1 LPSNSHAPVPPNV
14 HLSRALSSHPN
25 ESLEYTRAFR
35 EAEVAR
41 GASQIAAAFEAFDLR
56 NIRQIRRA
64 THETIVHDA
73 RTHATATVAGGSV
86 GNQDILIRDEAD
98 IGGAEGL
105 AQAHDKSQLRV
116 RRSFE
121 IVMISGHILA
131 RRVKNGS
138 NDYAHLSN
146 TGRSGITL
154 MLEMRWTYLTLLAI
168 VPPSLRV
175 LLSMG
180 SVMGRKSRRHPL

>member
-86 GNQDILIRDEAD
+86 GNQDILTRDEAD

-116 RRSFE
+116 RRCFE
-121 IVMISGHILA
+121 IVMISGYVIRFEVRIFGAIWFILTPC
-131 RRVKNGS
+131 
-138 NDYAHLSN
+138 L
-146 TGRSGITL
+146 I
-154 MLEMRWTYLTLLAI
+154 LLLDI
-168 VPPSLRV
+168 FLPDESR
-175 LLSMG
+175 
-180 SVMGRKSRRHPL
+180 MGRTTTRTCRILDAAASR